1 MNRPSRFHPR
11 PLVVLAAI
19 VLVLCA
25 SFAFA
30 QTSRGGTTSA
40 GGAVAAGSAGATQG
54 TRSPAAPQ
62 VALPGTGTSQLPA
75 GAPSPA
81 GLSSRTLTP
90 GTLASPLPFPA
101 GIPSTVI
108 AAPGTSAAGSGTG
121 PTSGNGVAIVPAPTG
136 GVIGSGTIG
145 TGTDIRTRTFVV
157 NGQNGNDSGGNT
169 AVMGAAGVGAATY
182 GSPVADAPRTA
193 MEVVLAFNQAD
204 LNRDGALTRAEAQRL
219 ALPDA
224 FEELDVD
231 KDGTLSRGEYSGGFG
246 R

>member
-1 MNRPSRFHPR
+1 MNRPFRFHPR

-30 QTSRGGTTSA
+30 QTSRGGTTA
-40 GGAVAAGSAGATQG
+40 GGGAVAAGSAGATHG

-62 VALPGTGTSQLPA
+62 VALPGTGTSRLPA

-81 GLSSRTLTP
+81 GLSATALTP
-90 GTLASPLPFPA
+90 GSLPSPLPFPA

-121 PTSGNGVAIVPAPTG
+121 PTSGNGVAAVRAPTG
-136 GVIGSGTIG
+136 GITGPDGAVIG
-145 TGTDIRTRTFVV
+145 TDTRTRTFVIT
-157 NGQNGNDSGGNT
+157 GQDNNDSGSNT
-169 AVMGAAGVGAATY
+169 AVMGAAGVGATY
-182 GSPVADAPRTA
+182 GSPDAPAPRTA
-193 MEVVLAFNQAD
+193 MEVVQTFNQAD
-204 LNRDGALTRAEAQRL
+204 MNRDGALTRAEAQRL
-219 ALPDA
+219 ALPQS

-231 KDGTLSRGEYSGGFG
+231 KDGALSRGEYGGGFG

>member
-30 QTSRGGTTSA
+30 QTSRGGTTA
-40 GGAVAAGSAGATQG
+40 GGGTVAAGSAGATLG
-54 TRSPAAPQ
+54 TRSPAVPQ
-62 VALPGTGTSQLPA
+62 VALPGTGTSRLPA

-81 GLSSRTLTP
+81 GLSASTLTP
-90 GTLASPLPFPA
+90 GSLPSPLPFPA

-121 PTSGNGVAIVPAPTG
+121 PTSGTGVATVPAPAG
-136 GVIGSGTIG
+136 GVIGSGTVV
-145 TGTDIRTRTFVV
+145 TGTDVRTRTFVV
-157 NGQNGNDSGGNT
+157 TGEGNNDAGGNT

-182 GSPVADAPRTA
+182 GSSEAAAPRTA
-193 MEVVLAFNQAD
+193 MEVVQAFNQAD
-204 LNRDGALTRAEAQRL
+204 MNRDGALTRAEVQRL
-219 ALPDA
+219 ALPQSFD
-224 FEELDVD
+224 ELDVD
-231 KDGTLSRGEYSGGFG
+231 KDGTLSRGEYGGGFG